1 MKGFMMSQYVIQMII
16 SNKDVIK
23 KERQFEEK

>member
-1 MKGFMMSQYVIQMII
+1 MKGFMIPQYVIQMII

-23 KERQFEEK
+23 KERQFKEK